1 MAEFVEVP
9 IAREDGSE
17 GLIYVNI
24 YMISYVDSHV
34 GQDGEGR
41 TLTVHVADG
50 YWFTLSEPGAAAM
63 AALLKNRSNSC
74 LKGDVR
80 EN

>member
-9 IAREDGSE
+9 IAREDGSDS
-17 GLIYVNI
+17 LFYVT
-24 YMISYVDSHV
+24 ISMLSYADSQLE
-34 GQDGEGR
+34 QDGEGR
-41 TLTVHVADG
+41 TLTVHLADG
-50 YWFTLSEPGAAAM
+50 YWFTLSGPGAAAM
-63 AALLKNRSNSC
+63 AALLRNRSNSC